1 MLGDRERAVIDTIT
15 MRFHGNE
22 ALAYLENLGMKM
34 GIATYYHYK
43 KKVEDMK
50 LERMQFIAKYFQECF
65 IDHKRLANVVQ

>member
-1 MLGDRERAVIDTIT
+1 MLSMLGDRERAVIDTIT

-34 GIATYYHYK
+34 GIATYYRYK

-50 LERMQFIAKYFQECF
+50 LNPSSVSSYLIFT
-65 IDHKRLANVVQ
+65 